1 MAQTGSNVHENA
13 TQCYNLAYWRH
24 GEHDGQHSQ
33 PRCAA
38 SARPRWSTT
47 TLWISP
53 RPLPTV
59 WSAYM
64 CTCRSCPV
72 WVMY

>member
-38 SARPRWSTT
+38 SARPR
-47 TLWISP
+47 
-53 RPLPTV
+53 
-59 WSAYM
+59 
-64 CTCRSCPV
+64 
-72 WVMY
+72 